1 MIEKHILRLLEK
13 NNRVII
19 PDFGAFLKGSGSSKN
34 IFFNEFIK
42 VDDGLL
48 INSIIENEKL
58 SRNDVSQEIA
68 EFIEKVNT
76 ELSNKQKSVI
86 EGFGVL
92 FKDEKDIIKF
102 EIDEKV
108 IIPVNP
114 EKKLKTVEKEKVT
127 PVKKIDK
134 KQTKMENPTPT
145 KKETKTEKK
154 KNKTLILILFIVILI
169 IILAVLGYLYQD
181 DIFGNKVKKEADK
194 IELIK
199 KAEKENQVASLA
211 KEKAKELVVQKA
223 KEETKLAEI
232 EAKKELALKNQ
243 KFYLIG
249 GVFKEIQNAKDLL
262 SELEYEGFNEAKFI
276 EIDGLNYLCYNSY
289 KSYSK
294 AKAELQNAKDKGYEV
309 WILKH

>member
-1 MIEKHILRLLEK
+1 MIEKHILKLLEK

-76 ELSNKQKSVI
+76 ELSKKQKSVI

-114 EKKLKTVEKEKVT
+114 EKKLR
-127 PVKKIDK
+127 
-134 KQTKMENPTPT
+134 
-145 KKETKTEKK
+145 
-154 KNKTLILILFIVILI
+154 LIFVVFTIP
-169 IILAVLGYLYQD
+169 
-181 DIFGNKVKKEADK
+181 
-194 IELIK
+194 IEH
-199 KAEKENQVASLA
+199 
-211 KEKAKELVVQKA
+211 
-223 KEETKLAEI
+223 
-232 EAKKELALKNQ
+232 
-243 KFYLIG
+243 
-249 GVFKEIQNAKDLL
+249 
-262 SELEYEGFNEAKFI
+262 
-276 EIDGLNYLCYNSY
+276 LNC
-289 KSYSK
+289 
-294 AKAELQNAKDKGYEV
+294 
-309 WILKH
+309 